1 MDSYWHSRQ
10 TLADAAME
18 KDERALSIRVHNAYE
33 SELRRLNREIAEYYQ
48 RYGENGVL
56 EYRRLMETMDPK
68 DRELLIRDCDEFLR
82 QHPDMQSIV
91 DVRKSIYKLNRLEGL
106 QASARLHLYQATGD
120 VVQRIDNH
128 IMRQSLRGANT
139 AAEAMG
145 FGRSFY
151 SMDSDAVRRFVDTVW
166 TGNTSYSQRIWDNT
180 ETLASYVAQDMSK
193 ALARGDSYQR
203 IAKALEKRFVDVPQ
217 SSLMRLVYTEGTY
230 VSRMAQVEELKRE
243 GFDSYTIEVVHDER
257 ACEECEGVNGST
269 FRFEDMQVGVNFP
282 PLHPYCRCQI
292 APAVNDWGAW
302 QQKQEELGQRDK
314 TPKQVEKAKENTMLR
329 WGSKDDK
336 RAKEERIKAYT
347 DRIRDLDSKIVEAA
361 KKGQNGLDRLLS
373 QISPDEGM
381 ITTQIGAKFDGKELN
396 VAIRLADMGSD
407 VSFIKASSKP
417 GSHTPDMLK
426 DGVPVEI
433 KRVESSSVKRLFKKM
448 WEASSQ
454 SRDIVIDLSLE
465 SISEQDAEKTA
476 KEFLETP
483 LSRYQ
488 SNYEKKHSTGN
499 RNYKKQIRA
508 DSVTLM
514 LHDKVITVK
523 R

>member
-1 MDSYWHSRQ
+1 MDSYWHQRQ

-56 EYRRLMETMDPK
+56 EYHRLMETMDAK
-68 DRELLIRDCDEFLR
+68 DCELLIRDCDEFLR

-91 DVRKSIYKLNRLEGL
+91 DVRKSIYQLNRLEGL

-128 IMRQSLRGANT
+128 IVRQSLRGANT

-292 APAVNDWGAW
+292 APAVDDWDAW
-302 QQKQEELGQRDK
+302 ESEQIDRDK
-314 TPKQVEKAKENTMLR
+314 VRKVLGFSEGEGELENWKKERKNLSVDMEKIRSKTYRSHVRQMFGELSDTVQQDIERMLSHRSGTPYEDLYVYDLTDGAR
-329 WGSKDDK
+329 IGSVVTHQKPFEVNPT
-336 RAKEERIKAYT
+336 EEI
-347 DRIRDLDSKIVEAA
+347 A
-361 KKGQNGLDRLLS
+361 KKIRGVVEEGHAVSILHNHPGSSIPSAPDIQSL
-373 QISPDEGM
+373 IS
-381 ITTQIGAKFDGKELN
+381 TGAKFGVIAAHDSTIYRFEVVGDPAPEYTID
-396 VAIRLADMGSD
+396 VDTVQRL
-407 VSFIKASSKP
+407 
-417 GSHTPDMLK
+417 LQL
-426 DGVPVEI
+426 
-433 KRVESSSVKRLFKKM
+433 R
-448 WEASSQ
+448 
-454 SRDIVIDLSLE
+454 
-465 SISEQDAEKTA
+465 QDD
-476 KEFLETP
+476 
-483 LSRYQ
+483 S
-488 SNYEKKHSTGN
+488 EKKLLEAFERLLGVRIEHL
-499 RNYKKQIRA
+499 R
-508 DSVTLM
+508 
-514 LHDKVITVK
+514 
-523 R
+523 

>member
-91 DVRKSIYKLNRLEGL
+91 DVRKSIYQLNRLEGL

-128 IMRQSLRGANT
+128 IVRQSLRGANT

-292 APAVNDWGAW
+292 APAVDDWDAW
-302 QQKQEELGQRDK
+302 QQKQEELARQ
-314 TPKQVEKAKENTMLR
+314 KAMEESYEN
-329 WGSKDDK
+329 WEG
-336 RAKEERIKAYT
+336 
-347 DRIRDLDSKIVEAA
+347 VGA
-361 KKGQNGLDRLLS
+361 KKGDKRKVGRISDNPLNPKPGDGSVVYVKDKDKLEPHEIRTVNDLVRLGYKVVVSKEDSSAASNIDL
-373 QISPDEGM
+373 EL
-381 ITTQIGAKFDGKELN
+381 GADKQKWEMKN
-396 VAIRLADMGSD
+396 VAGGKSSINKRMREAYHKWVKLGLKADD
-407 VSFIKASSKP
+407 E
-417 GSHTPDMLK
+417 T
-426 DGVPVEI
+426 
-433 KRVESSSVKRLFKKM
+433 RV
-448 WEASSQ
+448 
-454 SRDIVIDLSLE
+454 
-465 SISEQDAEKTA
+465 
-476 KEFLETP
+476 
-483 LSRYQ
+483 
-488 SNYEKKHSTGN
+488 
-499 RNYKKQIRA
+499 
-508 DSVTLM
+508 
-514 LHDKVITVK
+514 VITSYGSEIDEETIIEEIASRMKDYAAEVIYIYRSGEK
-523 R
+523 AIFLKS

>member
-18 KDERALSIRVHNAYE
+18 KDERALSVRVHNAYE

-91 DVRKSIYKLNRLEGL
+91 DVRKSIYQLNRLEGL

-145 FGRSFY
+145 FGRAFY

-292 APAVNDWGAW
+292 APAVDDWDAW
-302 QQKQEELGQRDK
+302 QQKQEELGQRQAEK
-314 TPKQVEKAKENTMLR
+314 TL
-329 WGSKDDK
+329 
-336 RAKEERIKAYT
+336 ERISGARGAVSGALYSDEVGNF
-347 DRIRDLDSKIVEAA
+347 DRME
-361 KKGQNGLDRLLS
+361 QH
-373 QISPDEGM
+373 
-381 ITTQIGAKFDGKELN
+381 
-396 VAIRLADMGSD
+396 AIRYYDAVRSRDRTEEITKVTNHS
-407 VSFIKASSKP
+407 
-417 GSHTPDMLK
+417 
-426 DGVPVEI
+426 GV
-433 KRVESSSVKRLFKKM
+433 
-448 WEASSQ
+448 
-454 SRDIVIDLSLE
+454 SRDIVEDAYQHIFYDIHLNDDNELTRFDPDYYMAVSWQHLSNNEDIQEMDIVMLYHEATEKHLMDNGMLYREAHNTTNKKYGYDYE
-465 SISEQDAEKTA
+465 SFVEE
-476 KEFLETP
+476 L
-483 LSRYQ
+483 
-488 SNYEKKHSTGN
+488 KKRKKGGN
-499 RNYKKQIRA
+499 Q
-508 DSVTLM
+508 
-514 LHDKVITVK
+514 
-523 R
+523 

>member
-1 MDSYWHSRQ
+1 MDSYWHQRQ

-18 KDERALSIRVHNAYE
+18 KDERALSLRVHNAYE

-91 DVRKSIYKLNRLEGL
+91 DVRKSIYQLNRLEGL

-120 VVQRIDNH
+120 VVQRIDSH

-292 APAVNDWGAW
+292 APAVDDWDAW
-302 QQKQEELGQRDK
+302 QKKQEELARQKAIEDARENWEGVGAKKSKRTVFFETDKVAFTKEQVGKKMRKHAREWKLNPSLKEDRDK
-314 TPKQVEKAKENTMLR
+314 FVEICNEIIEKA
-329 WGSKDDK
+329 
-336 RAKEERIKAYT
+336 ER
-347 DRIRDLDSKIVEAA
+347 V
-361 KKGQNGLDRLLS
+361 
-373 QISPDEGM
+373 
-381 ITTQIGAKFDGKELN
+381 
-396 VAIRLADMGSD
+396 
-407 VSFIKASSKP
+407 
-417 GSHTPDMLK
+417 
-426 DGVPVEI
+426 
-433 KRVESSSVKRLFKKM
+433 
-448 WEASSQ
+448 
-454 SRDIVIDLSLE
+454 
-465 SISEQDAEKTA
+465 
-476 KEFLETP
+476 
-483 LSRYQ
+483 
-488 SNYEKKHSTGN
+488 STGEWWGQET
-499 RNYKKQIRA
+499 RNPCTFYEYDGNLVIADANGDFVTIMRGGATNVRYRRA
-508 DSVTLM
+508 TEGSGA
-514 LHDKVITVK
+514 
-523 R
+523 

>member
-33 SELRRLNREIAEYYQ
+33 NELRRLNREIAEYYQ

-91 DVRKSIYKLNRLEGL
+91 DVRKSIYQLNRLEGL

-145 FGRSFY
+145 FGRAFY

-292 APAVNDWGAW
+292 APAVDDWDAW
-302 QQKQEELGQRDK
+302 QQKQEELARQ
-314 TPKQVEKAKENTMLR
+314 KAMEESYEN
-329 WGSKDDK
+329 WEG
-336 RAKEERIKAYT
+336 
-347 DRIRDLDSKIVEAA
+347 VGA
-361 KKGQNGLDRLLS
+361 KKGDKRKVGRISDNPLNPKPGDGSVVYVKDKDKLEPHEIRTVDDLVRLGYKVVVSKEDSSAASNIDL
-373 QISPDEGM
+373 EL
-381 ITTQIGAKFDGKELN
+381 GADKQKWEMKN
-396 VAIRLADMGSD
+396 VAGGKSSINKRMREAYHKWVKLGLKADD
-407 VSFIKASSKP
+407 E
-417 GSHTPDMLK
+417 T
-426 DGVPVEI
+426 
-433 KRVESSSVKRLFKKM
+433 RV
-448 WEASSQ
+448 
-454 SRDIVIDLSLE
+454 
-465 SISEQDAEKTA
+465 
-476 KEFLETP
+476 
-483 LSRYQ
+483 
-488 SNYEKKHSTGN
+488 
-499 RNYKKQIRA
+499 
-508 DSVTLM
+508 
-514 LHDKVITVK
+514 VITSYGSEIDEETIIEEIASRMKDYAAEVIYIYRSGEK
-523 R
+523 AIFLKS

>member
-1 MDSYWHSRQ
+1 MDSYWHRRQ

-56 EYRRLMETMDPK
+56 EYRHLMETMDPK

-91 DVRKSIYKLNRLEGL
+91 DVRKSIYQLNRLEGL

-128 IMRQSLRGANT
+128 IVRQSLRGANT

-151 SMDSDAVRRFVDTVW
+151 SMDSDAVRRFVDTAW

-292 APAVNDWGAW
+292 APAVDDWDAW
-302 QQKQEELGQRDK
+302 QQKQEELARQ
-314 TPKQVEKAKENTMLR
+314 KAMEESYEN
-329 WGSKDDK
+329 WEG
-336 RAKEERIKAYT
+336 
-347 DRIRDLDSKIVEAA
+347 VGA
-361 KKGQNGLDRLLS
+361 KKGDKRKVGRISDNPLNPKPGDGSVVYVKDKDKLEPHEIRTVDDLVRLGYKVVVSKEDSSAASNIDL
-373 QISPDEGM
+373 EL
-381 ITTQIGAKFDGKELN
+381 GADKQKWEMKN
-396 VAIRLADMGSD
+396 VAGGKSSINKRMREAYHKWVKLGLKADDETRVVITSYGSEID
-407 VSFIKASSKP
+407 EETIIEEIASR
-417 GSHTPDMLK
+417 MK
-426 DGVPVEI
+426 DYAAE
-433 KRVESSSVKRLFKKM
+433 
-448 WEASSQ
+448 
-454 SRDIVIDLSLE
+454 VIYIYRSG
-465 SISEQDAEKTA
+465 EKTI
-476 KEFLETP
+476 FLK
-483 LSRYQ
+483 S
-488 SNYEKKHSTGN
+488 
-499 RNYKKQIRA
+499 
-508 DSVTLM
+508 
-514 LHDKVITVK
+514 
-523 R
+523 

>member
-91 DVRKSIYKLNRLEGL
+91 DVRKSIYQLNRLEGL

-120 VVQRIDNH
+120 VAQRIDNH
-128 IMRQSLRGANT
+128 IMRQSLRGANA

-151 SMDSDAVRRFVDTVW
+151 SMDSDAVRRFVDAVW

-257 ACEECEGVNGST
+257 ACEECEGVSGST

-292 APAVNDWGAW
+292 APAVSDWDAW
-302 QQKQEELGQRDK
+302 QQKQEELGQRQAEK
-314 TPKQVEKAKENTMLR
+314 TVEKKTGYRVSAGR
-329 WGSKDDK
+329 RS
-336 RAKEERIKAYT
+336 RIFGEPEDASF
-347 DRIRDLDSKIVEAA
+347 I
-361 KKGQNGLDRLLS
+361 
-373 QISPDEGM
+373 
-381 ITTQIGAKFDGKELN
+381 FDGKEIWSGTGTVNN
-396 VAIRLADMGSD
+396 VDMPSKEDLIKLLAGSGHTSLHDVALVHTHTTRVGGTFSPEDINVLVEYGLKSNTARETQGEKRQFVLERTRKANIELGRIFVEDYRLFTEATWDRVSYSYWLEHYQALG
-407 VSFIKASSKP
+407 VSFYDADTI
-417 GSHTPDMLK
+417 
-426 DGVPVEI
+426 E
-433 KRVESSSVKRLFKKM
+433 
-448 WEASSQ
+448 
-454 SRDIVIDLSLE
+454 
-465 SISEQDAEKTA
+465 AEKMLRELQHKWLMENA
-476 KEFLETP
+476 Q
-483 LSRYQ
+483 RYGY
-488 SNYEKKHSTGN
+488 NYYIK
-499 RNYKKQIRA
+499 
-508 DSVTLM
+508 
-514 LHDKVITVK
+514 
-523 R
+523 

>member
-56 EYRRLMETMDPK
+56 EYRRLMETMDAK

-91 DVRKSIYKLNRLEGL
+91 DVRKSIYQLNRLEGL

-292 APAVNDWGAW
+292 VPAVDDWDAW
-302 QQKQEELGQRDK
+302 QQKQEELARQ
-314 TPKQVEKAKENTMLR
+314 KAMEESYEN
-329 WGSKDDK
+329 WEG
-336 RAKEERIKAYT
+336 
-347 DRIRDLDSKIVEAA
+347 VGA
-361 KKGQNGLDRLLS
+361 KKGDKRKVGRISDNPLNPKPGDGSVVYVKDKDKLEPHEIRTVDDLVRLGYKVVVSKEDSSAASNIDL
-373 QISPDEGM
+373 EL
-381 ITTQIGAKFDGKELN
+381 GADKQKWEMKN
-396 VAIRLADMGSD
+396 VAGGKSSINKRMREAYHKWVKLGLKADD
-407 VSFIKASSKP
+407 E
-417 GSHTPDMLK
+417 T
-426 DGVPVEI
+426 
-433 KRVESSSVKRLFKKM
+433 RV
-448 WEASSQ
+448 
-454 SRDIVIDLSLE
+454 
-465 SISEQDAEKTA
+465 
-476 KEFLETP
+476 
-483 LSRYQ
+483 
-488 SNYEKKHSTGN
+488 
-499 RNYKKQIRA
+499 
-508 DSVTLM
+508 
-514 LHDKVITVK
+514 VITSYGSEIDEETIIEEIASRMKDYAAEVIYIYRSGEK
-523 R
+523 AIFLKS

>member
-18 KDERALSIRVHNAYE
+18 KDERALSLRVHNAYE

-91 DVRKSIYKLNRLEGL
+91 DVRKSIYQLNRLEGL

-145 FGRSFY
+145 FGRAFY

-292 APAVNDWGAW
+292 APAVDDWDAW
-302 QQKQEELGQRDK
+302 QQKQEELA
-314 TPKQVEKAKENTMLR
+314 KQKQARVEENEAFVKAKKNGKNRYSVNYKRVNTKEYHDKFGQLPVSKPVQEQLYIQTGRMLQELDGTPYER
-329 WGSKDDK
+329 LVALDARTGDLVADTYSHELFKSRANFDKDELKIVRKHKNGTILLHNHPGDSYPSLADIYSAMMTEGVSGSLVSGHGGTVYYIEPLQLQGF
-336 RAKEERIKAYT
+336 EERYNILLEEAKQFTTEMERAQLIAFINLEEENEVKKWY
-347 DRIRDLDSKIVEAA
+347 RVLKI
-361 KKGQNGLDRLLS
+361 
-373 QISPDEGM
+373 
-381 ITTQIGAKFDGKELN
+381 
-396 VAIRLADMGSD
+396 
-407 VSFIKASSKP
+407 
-417 GSHTPDMLK
+417 
-426 DGVPVEI
+426 
-433 KRVESSSVKRLFKKM
+433 
-448 WEASSQ
+448 
-454 SRDIVIDLSLE
+454 
-465 SISEQDAEKTA
+465 
-476 KEFLETP
+476 
-483 LSRYQ
+483 
-488 SNYEKKHSTGN
+488 
-499 RNYKKQIRA
+499 
-508 DSVTLM
+508 
-514 LHDKVITVK
+514 
-523 R
+523 

>member
-1 MDSYWHSRQ
+1 MDSYWHQRQ

-91 DVRKSIYKLNRLEGL
+91 DVRKSIYQLNRLEGL

-128 IMRQSLRGANT
+128 IVRQSLRGANT

-292 APAVNDWGAW
+292 APAVDDWDAW
-302 QQKQEELGQRDK
+302 QQKQEELGQRRA
-314 TPKQVEKAKENTMLR
+314 EK
-329 WGSKDDK
+329 
-336 RAKEERIKAYT
+336 
-347 DRIRDLDSKIVEAA
+347 AA
-361 KKGQNGLDRLLS
+361 KKKAGYKVSAGRRSRIFGEPEEASL
-373 QISPDEGM
+373 I
-381 ITTQIGAKFDGKELN
+381 FDGKEIWSGIGTVNDVGMPPKEDLLKLLSDFGQTSLHN
-396 VAIRLADMGSD
+396 VDAVHTHTTRVGGTFSPEDINVLVEYELKSNTARETQGEKRQFVLERTHEASIELGRKFVEDYDSFSRAKWED
-407 VSFIKASSKP
+407 VSYDYWLEHYQA
-417 GSHTPDMLK
+417 L
-426 DGVPVEI
+426 
-433 KRVESSSVKRLFKKM
+433 
-448 WEASSQ
+448 
-454 SRDIVIDLSLE
+454 DIPFYDANIIE
-465 SISEQDAEKTA
+465 AEKIL
-476 KEFLETP
+476 KEIQHEWLMENAQ
-483 LSRYQ
+483 RYGY
-488 SNYEKKHSTGN
+488 NYYIK
-499 RNYKKQIRA
+499 
-508 DSVTLM
+508 
-514 LHDKVITVK
+514 
-523 R
+523 

>member
-18 KDERALSIRVHNAYE
+18 KDERALSLRVHNAYE

-56 EYRRLMETMDPK
+56 EYRRLMETMNPK

-120 VVQRIDNH
+120 VVHRIDNH
-128 IMRQSLRGANT
+128 IVRQSLRGANT

-217 SSLMRLVYTEGTY
+217 SSIMRLVYTEGTY

-292 APAVNDWGAW
+292 APAVDDWDAW
-302 QQKQEELGQRDK
+302 ESEQIDRDK
-314 TPKQVEKAKENTMLR
+314 VQEVLSIHEGEGEDENWKKERENLSVDMEKVRSKTYRSHVRQMFGELSDTVQQDIERMLSHRSGTPYEDLYVYDLTDGARIGSVVTHQKPFEVKPTEEIAK
-329 WGSKDDK
+329 K
-336 RAKEERIKAYT
+336 
-347 DRIRDLDSKIVEAA
+347 IRDVVEEGHAVSILHNHPGSSIPSALDIRS
-361 KKGQNGLDRLLS
+361 L
-373 QISPDEGM
+373 IS
-381 ITTQIGAKFDGKELN
+381 TGAKFGVIAAHDGTIYRFE
-396 VAIRLADMGSD
+396 VVGDSAPGYTIDAGTFRRL
-407 VSFIKASSKP
+407 
-417 GSHTPDMLK
+417 L
-426 DGVPVEI
+426 
-433 KRVESSSVKRLFKKM
+433 RL
-448 WEASSQ
+448 
-454 SRDIVIDLSLE
+454 R
-465 SISEQDAEKTA
+465 QDD
-476 KEFLETP
+476 
-483 LSRYQ
+483 S
-488 SNYEKKHSTGN
+488 EKKLLEAFENLLGVRIEHL
-499 RNYKKQIRA
+499 R
-508 DSVTLM
+508 
-514 LHDKVITVK
+514 
-523 R
+523 

>member
-1 MDSYWHSRQ
+1 MDSYWHQRQ

-91 DVRKSIYKLNRLEGL
+91 DVRKSIYQLNRLEGL

-120 VVQRIDNH
+120 VVQRVDNH

-243 GFDSYTIEVVHDER
+243 GFDSYTMQAVHDGK
-257 ACEECEGVNGST
+257 ACEQCHGVEGKT

-292 APAVNDWGAW
+292 APAVDDWDAW
-302 QQKQEELGQRDK
+302 QQKQEELARQKAIEDARD
-314 TPKQVEKAKENTMLR
+314 N
-329 WGSKDDK
+329 WGG
-336 RAKEERIKAYT
+336 
-347 DRIRDLDSKIVEAA
+347 VGA
-361 KKGQNGLDRLLS
+361 KKGDKRKIGKLS
-373 QISPDEGM
+373 DNP
-381 ITTQIGAKFDGKELN
+381 LN
-396 VAIRLADMGSD
+396 P
-407 VSFIKASSKP
+407 KP
-417 GSHTPDMLK
+417 GDGNVVYVK
-426 DGVPVEI
+426 DKEKLEPHEVRTVDDLVRLGYKVVVSKED
-433 KRVESSSVKRLFKKM
+433 SSA
-448 WEASSQ
+448 ASN
-454 SRDIVIDLSLE
+454 IDLELGANKQKWEMKNISGSKS
-465 SISEQDAEKTA
+465 SINKRMREAYHKWIKLDLKADD
-476 KEFLETP
+476 ET
-483 LSRYQ
+483 R
-488 SNYEKKHSTGN
+488 
-499 RNYKKQIRA
+499 
-508 DSVTLM
+508 V
-514 LHDKVITVK
+514 VITSYGSEIDEETIIKEIANRMKDYAAEVIYIYRSGEK
-523 R
+523 AIFLKS

>member
-48 RYGENGVL
+48 RYGENGIL

-91 DVRKSIYKLNRLEGL
+91 DVRKSIYQLNRLEGL

-120 VVQRIDNH
+120 VVQRVDNH

-166 TGNTSYSQRIWDNT
+166 TGSASYSQRIWDNT

-230 VSRMAQVEELKRE
+230 VSRMAQAEELKRE
-243 GFDSYTIEVVHDER
+243 GFDSYTIQAVHDGR
-257 ACEECEGVNGST
+257 TCEQCHGVEGKT

-292 APAVNDWGAW
+292 APAVDDWDAW
-302 QQKQEELGQRDK
+302 QQKQDELGQRQK
-314 TPKQVEKAKENTMLR
+314 LARVEEN
-329 WGSKDDK
+329 
-336 RAKEERIKAYT
+336 
-347 DRIRDLDSKIVEAA
+347 EAFVKA
-361 KKGQNGLDRLLS
+361 KKGGKNRYSVNYKRVNTKEYHDKFGQLPVPKPVQEQLYIQTGRMLQELDGTPYERLVALDARTGDLVADTYSHELVKLAANFNKDELKIVRKHKNGIVLLHNHPGDS
-373 QISPDEGM
+373 YPSLSDIYSAMMTEGVSGSLVSGHGGTVYY
-381 ITTQIGAKFDGKELN
+381 IEPIKLHGFEERYSILLEEAKQFTTEIERAQLIAF
-396 VAIRLADMGSD
+396 IRLEEENE
-407 VSFIKASSKP
+407 VKKWYRV
-417 GSHTPDMLK
+417 LK
-426 DGVPVEI
+426 I
-433 KRVESSSVKRLFKKM
+433 
-448 WEASSQ
+448 
-454 SRDIVIDLSLE
+454 
-465 SISEQDAEKTA
+465 
-476 KEFLETP
+476 
-483 LSRYQ
+483 
-488 SNYEKKHSTGN
+488 
-499 RNYKKQIRA
+499 
-508 DSVTLM
+508 
-514 LHDKVITVK
+514 
-523 R
+523 